1 MDRVTVY
8 LGLGTNLGCR
18 EENLETCIRRL
29 SGQNEPAGLEGPFT
43 PGDLLLLRSSAT
55 YETEPWGFPDQ
66 GPFLNCV
73 LEMSTAVDP
82 AELLAGVKE
91 LETAMGRQAGERYG
105 PRLIDID
112 ILLYGREVVDLPGL
126 QIPHPRLHQR
136 AFVLVPLAELAPEL
150 IHPSL
155 GSSIGDLGGRVD
167 GKDGVRKWFGRR

>member
-18 EENLETCIRRL
+18 EENLGTCIRRL

-55 YETEPWGFPDQ
+55 YETEPWGFADQ
-66 GPFLNCV
+66 GPFLNRV

-112 ILLYGREVVDLPGL
+112 ILLYGRELVDLPGL

-155 GSSIGDLGGRVD
+155 GSSIGDLAGRID
-167 GKDGVRKWFGRR
+167 GKDGVRKWFGKR

>member
-8 LGLGTNLGCR
+8 LGLGANLGCR
-18 EENLETCIRRL
+18 EENLAMCVRRL
-29 SGQNEPAGLEGPFT
+29 AGQDGPTGSEGPFK
-43 PGDLLLLRSSAT
+43 PGDLLPLRSSAT
-55 YETEPWGFPDQ
+55 YETEPWGFADQ

-73 LEMSTAVDP
+73 LEMSTAMDP
-82 AELLAGVKE
+82 VGLLLGVKE
-91 LETAMGRQAGERYG
+91 LEMAMGRQAGERYG

-112 ILLYGREVVDLPGL
+112 ILLYGQELVDLPGL

-155 GSSIGDLGGRVD
+155 GSSIGDLAGRID
-167 GKDGVRKWFGRR
+167 GKDGVRKWLGKR

>member
-8 LGLGTNLGCR
+8 LGLGANLGCR
-18 EENLETCIRRL
+18 EENLGRCIQRL
-29 SGQNEPAGLEGPFT
+29 AGQDEQAGSEGQFK

-55 YETEPWGFPDQ
+55 YETEPWGVADQ
-66 GPFLNCV
+66 ALFLNCV

-112 ILLYGREVVDLPGL
+112 ILLYGLEVIDMPGL

-136 AFVLVPLAELAPEL
+136 AFVLVPLAELAPGL

-155 GSSIGDLGGRVD
+155 GSSIGDLARRID
-167 GKDGVRKWFGRR
+167 GKDGVRKWFGKR